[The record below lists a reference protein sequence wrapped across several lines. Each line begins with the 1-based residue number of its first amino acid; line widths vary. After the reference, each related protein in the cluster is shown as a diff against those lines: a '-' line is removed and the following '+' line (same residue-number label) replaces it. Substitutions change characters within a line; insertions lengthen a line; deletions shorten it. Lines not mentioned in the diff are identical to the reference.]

1 MQHLYSPQ
9 LRAERLVAW
18 ARLTL
23 ACFSFAAVWLDPVR
37 LGGYGGPMDAF
48 LASYALYSMGVLAVL
63 CRAGAPLPYP
73 VVRHVV
79 DLIVLSLLLYVS
91 KGVSSPLFPFFAFLL
106 VTASLR
112 WRWRGTLW
120 TAAVMLVAFPVV
132 GLGAALARPAT
143 FELHEYIIRC
153 VSLVVTAVLL
163 AEMGTYEERGRREME
178 KLAAEPEVAADD
190 WHALVRH
197 LPS

>member
-9 LRAERLVAW
+9 LRAERLIAW

-23 ACFSFAAVWLDPVR
+23 ACFSFAAVWLHP
-37 LGGYGGPMDAF
+37 GHA
-48 LASYALYSMGVLAVL
+48 
-63 CRAGAPLPYP
+63 
-73 VVRHVV
+73 V
-79 DLIVLSLLLYVS
+79 DLIVLSLFLYAS
-91 KGVSSPLFPFFAFLL
+91 AGTTSPLFPFFAFLL

-120 TAAVMLVAFPVV
+120 TAAAMLLSFPVV

-143 FELHEYIIRC
+143 FELSEYIIRC

-163 AEMGTYEERGRREME
+163 AEMGAYEERGRREME
-178 KLAAEPEVAADD
+178 KL
-190 WHALVRH
+190 
-197 LPS
+197 